1 MPDFDR
7 PAFNRTIHQIKDV
20 VRDRYSITDILG
32 KGGVAITYRA
42 IDLETK
48 SSVAIKVISLRQL
61 ENWKQI
67 ELFQREAEV
76 LAQLNHP
83 AIPRYIDYFTL
94 ETATDKAFYL
104 VQELAPGKSLSQ
116 LVESGWRTNEAPL
129 KDTASHKV
137 KDIARQVL
145 YILIYLH
152 SLDPPVVHRDIK
164 PNNLIRSDDGKIYLV
179 DFGAVQNTYYDT
191 SMQGSTV
198 VGTYGY
204 MAPEQFRGKALPA
217 TDLYSLGATLLYL
230 LTHKSP
236 ADLPQNTLKLDFRNS
251 VDISPSF
258 ADWLD
263 KILEPNLEDRFSTAD
278 FAFAELI
285 IDRNKS
291 AIAEKKKQP
300 KLIASLGMGILALGL
315 VTSTVYY
322 KWFFPSRLGFYPN
335 EICSADLITIKKY
348 LSEGGKANIVLNERI
363 KERKPILNCII
374 NSSNIEL
381 EEKQKIANLLIDKGL
396 DVNQKDKNNTTP
408 LLLAAKDREYMWL
421 LKLLLKNNADPN
433 IKNNRQETPLLVTRD
448 EEAVKLLV
456 EHGAEVNVRD
466 KSGNTPLLINAKHG
480 ETVELL
486 VDRGAAVNVQDE
498 EGNTPLLI
506 NARDGEV
513 DIVELLLENSADP
526 SIRNNLNE
534 TPLLAASN
542 VEKVKLLVEHG
553 ADVDAKD
560 IEGNT
565 SLLINASNG
574 KKDTVEFLLKNGAD
588 FSIKNNSNQ
597 APLAV
602 TRSVKIA
609 KLLVEHGVDVNAQFE
624 EEDIALHLYI
634 ALTSGDTELF
644 EFLINQGVDI
654 NTKRNSGYTVLLY
667 AMGGGEIDK
676 IEFLIERG
684 ADINVADENG
694 ETPLLKAVLYG
705 DRELVQYLID
715 RGADTRYL
723 NYQFIKNNYDLDDAE
738 LKEIKYFLE
747 TNQF

>member
-7 PAFNRTIHQIKDV
+7 PAFNRTIHHIKDV
-20 VRDRYSITDILG
+20 VRDRYLITDILG
-32 KGGVAITYRA
+32 KGGVATTYRA

-137 KDIARQVL
+137 KNIARQVL

-258 ADWLD
+258 ADWLE
-263 KILEPNLEDRFSTAD
+263 KILEPNLEDRFSSAD

-291 AIAEKKKQP
+291 AIAEKRKQP

-322 KWFFPSRLGFYPN
+322 KWFFLSRLGFYPN

-381 EEKQKIANLLIDKGL
+381 DEKQKIANLLIEKGL
-396 DVNQKDKNNTTP
+396 DVNQKDKNNITP
-408 LLLAAKDREYMWL
+408 LLLAAQHQEYMWL
-421 LKLLLKNNADPN
+421 LKLLLKNGADPN
-433 IKNNRQETPLLVTRD
+433 IKNNRQETPLLKSF
-448 EEAVKLLV
+448 KL
-456 EHGAEVNVRD
+456 
-466 KSGNTPLLINAKHG
+466 
-480 ETVELL
+480 
-486 VDRGAAVNVQDE
+486 
-498 EGNTPLLI
+498 
-506 NARDGEV
+506 
-513 DIVELLLENSADP
+513 
-526 SIRNNLNE
+526 
-534 TPLLAASN
+534 
-542 VEKVKLLVEHG
+542 
-553 ADVDAKD
+553 
-560 IEGNT
+560 
-565 SLLINASNG
+565 
-574 KKDTVEFLLKNGAD
+574 
-588 FSIKNNSNQ
+588 
-597 APLAV
+597 
-602 TRSVKIA
+602 
-609 KLLVEHGVDVNAQFE
+609 
-624 EEDIALHLYI
+624 
-634 ALTSGDTELF
+634 
-644 EFLINQGVDI
+644 
-654 NTKRNSGYTVLLY
+654 
-667 AMGGGEIDK
+667 
-676 IEFLIERG
+676 
-684 ADINVADENG
+684 
-694 ETPLLKAVLYG
+694 
-705 DRELVQYLID
+705 
-715 RGADTRYL
+715 
-723 NYQFIKNNYDLDDAE
+723 
-738 LKEIKYFLE
+738 
-747 TNQF
+747 

>member
-7 PAFNRTIHQIKDV
+7 PAFNRKIHQIKDV
-20 VRDRYSITDILG
+20 VRDRYTITDILG

-48 SSVAIKVISLRQL
+48 SLAIKVISLRQL

-67 ELFQREAEV
+67 ELFQREAKV

-116 LVESGWRTNEAPL
+116 LVESGWRTNEAE
-129 KDTASHKV
+129 V

-152 SLDPPVVHRDIK
+152 SLDPPVVHRDVK
-164 PNNLIRSDDGKIYLV
+164 PKNLIRNDEGKIYLV

-236 ADLPQNTLKLDFRNS
+236 ADFPQNTLKLNFRNS

-263 KILEPNLEDRFSTAD
+263 KILEPNLEDRFSRAD

-285 IDRNKS
+285 IDRSKS
-291 AIAEKKKQP
+291 AIAKKRKQP

-381 EEKQKIANLLIDKGL
+381 EEKQKIANLLLEKGL

-408 LLLAAKDREYMWL
+408 LLLAAKH
-421 LKLLLKNNADPN
+421 
-433 IKNNRQETPLLVTRD
+433 QE
-448 EEAVKLLV
+448 
-456 EHGAEVNVRD
+456 
-466 KSGNTPLLINAKHG
+466 
-480 ETVELL
+480 
-486 VDRGAAVNVQDE
+486 
-498 EGNTPLLI
+498 
-506 NARDGEV
+506 
-513 DIVELLLENSADP
+513 
-526 SIRNNLNE
+526 
-534 TPLLAASN
+534 
-542 VEKVKLLVEHG
+542 
-553 ADVDAKD
+553 
-560 IEGNT
+560 
-565 SLLINASNG
+565 
-574 KKDTVEFLLKNGAD
+574 
-588 FSIKNNSNQ
+588 
-597 APLAV
+597 
-602 TRSVKIA
+602 
-609 KLLVEHGVDVNAQFE
+609 
-624 EEDIALHLYI
+624 YI
-634 ALTSGDTELF
+634 AILF
-644 EFLINQGVDI
+644 HL
-654 NTKRNSGYTVLLY
+654 
-667 AMGGGEIDK
+667 
-676 IEFLIERG
+676 
-684 ADINVADENG
+684 
-694 ETPLLKAVLYG
+694 
-705 DRELVQYLID
+705 
-715 RGADTRYL
+715 
-723 NYQFIKNNYDLDDAE
+723 
-738 LKEIKYFLE
+738 
-747 TNQF
+747 